1 MKKAVNMLLVLLN
14 LAGIVCLAVF
24 SFRFLSHDMTVPNP
38 DAMLPMA
45 VWEGAGWALTIG
57 LPLLVTANLLA
68 FLFFPVG
75 KEKHWLR
82 RIPIFLPAA
91 ICLVLVAMCWYSS
104 LFTETPP
111 TVLVK
116 IRDTADGTTYNEW
129 IDENRGVGEYFETF
143 RADMANVSYGVLDI
157 FAMEADGREIA
168 NDLAYLVFRDENGR
182 AAKVN
187 EDVREACAAVLPK
200 LGHLL
205 LEAKIFETGGYVFV
219 AAKLNVNLHTP
230 CEFYR
235 FDPEKK
241 NVALLA
247 QWENVDVLE
256 IALAG

>member
-24 SFRFLSHDMTVPNP
+24 GFRFLAHDMTVPNP

-45 VWEGAGWALTIG
+45 IWEGAGLALTIG
-57 LPLLVTANLLA
+57 LPFLVTANLLA
-68 FLFFPVG
+68 YLFFPVG

-82 RIPIFLPAA
+82 RVPIFLPAA
-91 ICLVLVAMCWYSS
+91 ICLVLVAMVWYSS

-157 FAMEADGREIA
+157 FAMEADGREAA
-168 NDLAYLVFRDENGR
+168 NDPAYLVFRDENGR

-219 AAKLNVNLHTP
+219 SAKLNVNLRTP
-230 CEFYR
+230 CEFYC
-235 FDPEKK
+235 FDTEKK
-241 NVALLA
+241 SVRLLA
-247 QWENVDVLE
+247 QWEDVDVLE